1 MNDFLTKEVDLC
13 GDDMTKEELET
24 VSEII
29 YDALMEKGIVMTMSN
44 LCQMCEGEDATVLE
58 FCDDCYEEM
67 VAESN
72 LADRSFNEYWEN
84 DDE

>member
-29 YDALMEKGIVMTMSN
+29 YDALMEKGIYSDSLSWSINV
-44 LCQMCEGEDATVLE
+44 EYVP
-58 FCDDCYEEM
+58 
-67 VAESN
+67 
-72 LADRSFNEYWEN
+72 RSN